1 MDLNYFL
8 NYNLSVMRKA
18 FDELQRYLERKAKEE
33 NALLEFY
40 IPGINE
46 RQAQIIKTIVEKGN
60 TVFVSR
66 ELENVMNV
74 SVKTIRSDLEGL
86 VHLGLL
92 EKVPMNKR
100 LFGYT
105 KSSSFESRLRE
116 IRGN

>member
-8 NYNLSVMRKA
+8 NYNLDVMKKA
-18 FDELQRYLERKAKEE
+18 FYELQRYLYRKAKEE
-33 NALLEFY
+33 QALLEFR

-60 TVFVSR
+60 TVFLCKD
-66 ELENVMNV
+66 LERVMNV

-86 VHLGLL
+86 VQLGLF

-100 LFGYT
+100 LSGYT
-105 KSSSFESRLRE
+105 RSPSFESRLRE